1 MKAKEQLEYVVK
13 NSKYVKINSVC
24 LDDFINNLE
33 EVNYQHW
40 YNFTSL
46 DLNEKEKI
54 ILAFIIESL
63 NFCFWQKP
71 AP

>member
-33 EVNYQHW
+33 EVNY
-40 YNFTSL
+40 
-46 DLNEKEKI
+46 
-54 ILAFIIESL
+54 
-63 NFCFWQKP
+63 
-71 AP
+71 